1 MLHYVYLTS
10 PKPDNCMVRLGDSEE
25 DWESLYQASGDGGW
39 SSKGMMLVDWGS
51 AIDILSFP
59 EDQRFCSSRIG
70 VKPDPSIECWEVRH
84 DRSWTYELDWYAVA
98 GVIHVLLFGTY
109 MEVVEEDDG
118 TDIPRLALASHF
130 KRYWQADLWKDLFDL
145 LLNSGRLNAAMLVEG
160 QDTTESLL
168 NSLDAGLVGPGTDFE
183 VLEQEF
189 PIVKNIHSKRMELE
203 AWLKE
208 NSCKSGKSLRNLL
221 RRVEITLLEHN
232 K

>member
-1 MLHYVYLTS
+1 
-10 PKPDNCMVRLGDSEE
+10 MVRLEDSDD
-25 DWESLYQASGDGGW
+25 DWESGYQATGDGGW
-39 SSKGMMLVDWGS
+39 SSKGMMLLDWGS

-59 EDQRFCSSRIG
+59 EDQRFCTSRIG
-70 VKPDPSIECWEVRH
+70 IKPDPSIECWEVRH

-118 TDIPRLALASHF
+118 ADIPRLSLASHF
-130 KRYWQADLWKDLFDL
+130 KRYWQADLWKGLFDL
-145 LLNSGRLNAAMLVEG
+145 LLNAGRLNAEMLSGDQESS
-160 QDTTESLL
+160 ESLL
-168 NSLDAGLVGPGTDFE
+168 ATLDAGLVGPGTDFE

-189 PIVKNIHSKRMELE
+189 PAVRRIHAKRMEME
-203 AWLKE
+203 GWLRE
-208 NSCKSGKSLRNLL
+208 NACKSGKSLRNLL